1 MTLRCTESYFSCLF
15 NLQLLLLCLRTS
27 KKVGSTYKWYNLSV
41 GGKQKHKPS
50 FDGKAPIS
58 WAKTGHPD
66 ACAEGEEKNKERKRN
81 PIYHYKSCYYD
92 LCFDTHSHSSSW
104 THGEVESDR
113 MYTKKRN
120 DSNPFRHALKCL
132 PASTATQIDVATVG
146 AALVFRVWHDKQRYI
161 FGSIIAFCHIRFCMP
176 RLTN

>member
-1 MTLRCTESYFSCLF
+1 MPAYYLVRRWGQPTNGIIC
-15 NLQLLLLCLRTS
+15 QLVAS
-27 KKVGSTYKWYNLSV
+27 KNISQVLMA
-41 GGKQKHKPS
+41 KPQLVEP
-50 FDGKAPIS
+50 KRVIPMRVQR
-58 WAKTGHPD
+58 
-66 ACAEGEEKNKERKRN
+66 GEEKNKERKRN

-104 THGEVESDR
+104 THGKVESDR

-120 DSNPFRHALKCL
+120 DSNPFRHALKCF

-161 FGSIIAFCHIRFCMP
+161 FGSIIAFCHIRRFCMP

>member
-1 MTLRCTESYFSCLF
+1 MYTLMTLRCTESYFSCLF

-66 ACAEGEEKNKERKRN
+66 ACAGGGGKK
-81 PIYHYKSCYYD
+81 
-92 LCFDTHSHSSSW
+92 
-104 THGEVESDR
+104 
-113 MYTKKRN
+113 TKKG
-120 DSNPFRHALKCL
+120 KE
-132 PASTATQIDVATVG
+132 I
-146 AALVFRVWHDKQRYI
+146 RYI
-161 FGSIIAFCHIRFCMP
+161 ITNRAITTCVLTHTHILPVEPTAKLNQIVCIRKSEMTVIHLDMP
-176 RLTN
+176 SNVYPPALLHIDRCRYCWSEV